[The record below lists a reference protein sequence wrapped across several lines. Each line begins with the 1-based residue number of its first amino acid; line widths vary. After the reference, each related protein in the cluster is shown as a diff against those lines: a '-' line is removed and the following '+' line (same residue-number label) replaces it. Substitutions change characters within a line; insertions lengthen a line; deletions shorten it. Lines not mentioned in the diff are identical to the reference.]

1 MITPSPP
8 NQHLNYLCNH
18 ITEKSG
24 IGFDERK
31 RKQLEEIVGT
41 RCNILGLNH
50 ISDYYKRLCT
60 PPHETREFST
70 LMDILTI
77 QESFFFRHKA
87 QFNALRHFCL
97 PPLIEKKKA
106 DNRKINIWSAGCAN
120 GEEAYS
126 IAMLIRDLV
135 FDNVQ
140 MKFFIKGTDI
150 SRQALRKAREGIYTE
165 RAVRGLE
172 PRYLERYFTKQGDRY
187 LLSTDI
193 RTMVDFEYLN
203 LSEEPFPIDT
213 MPRWDIIFCRN
224 VIIYFTQNHSRAL
237 IKNFYGSMVDGG
249 FFFAGFSETMRYLND
264 DFVPIQMDDAFIYQ
278 KPFPGQAQKFK
289 TTSHSKARKR
299 PLPPHEKKS
308 GKHSQKSLPQK
319 PVLSTRGT
327 RKITA
332 GKVKTHPPKT
342 TVQPAEIE
350 KTVSPPLKGDATTT
364 SKSLDGRLSLA
375 RELAD
380 KGETIVAVTIL
391 DNIIRQDPLHAQAY
405 FMLAMI
411 HNNAGNLDQSSRY
424 LKKVIYLE
432 PDNPLAHLHLA
443 DIFKGASRKT
453 DATREY
459 TNVISLLENRKNL
472 EEETFGDGFTGQAIL
487 AAARAHL
494 KMM

>member
-1 MITPSPP
+1 MPSPN
-8 NQHLNYLCNH
+8 NQHLNFICNH

-50 ISDYYKRLCT
+50 ISDYYKLLCT
-60 PPHETREFST
+60 PSHESREFST

-97 PPLIEKKKA
+97 PPLIDKKKA

-135 FDNVQ
+135 SDNFQ

-150 SRQALRKAREGIYTE
+150 SHQALQKAREGIYTE

-172 PRYLERYFTKQGDRY
+172 PRYLDRYFTQQGDRY
-187 LLSTDI
+187 LLSADI

-224 VIIYFTQNHSRAL
+224 VIIYFTQNHSRKL
-237 IKNFYGSMVDGG
+237 MKNFYGAMVDGG
-249 FFFAGFSETMRYLND
+249 FLFAGFSETMRYLND

-278 KPFPGQAQKFK
+278 KPFPGQTPKSETASRSK
-289 TTSHSKARKR
+289 TIKR
-299 PLPPHEKKS
+299 RLLLHEKSPAK
-308 GKHSQKSLPQK
+308 K
-319 PVLSTRGT
+319 PVLSTGGT
-327 RKITA
+327 RRIITEKI
-332 GKVKTHPPKT
+332 KTHPPET
-342 TVQPAEIE
+342 TVQPTEIE
-350 KTVSPPLKGDATTT
+350 KTVPPSLKGTATTT
-364 SKSLDGRLSLA
+364 SKSLDERLSVA

-380 KGETIVAVTIL
+380 KGETIAAVTIL
-391 DNIIRQDPLHAQAY
+391 DNIIRQDPLHARAY

-432 PDNPLAHLHLA
+432 PDNPLARLHLA
-443 DIFKGASRKT
+443 DIYKEASRKT

-472 EEETFGDGFTGQAIL
+472 EEEAFGDGFTGQAIL
-487 AAARAHL
+487 TAARAHL
-494 KMM
+494 KMMEMNTS